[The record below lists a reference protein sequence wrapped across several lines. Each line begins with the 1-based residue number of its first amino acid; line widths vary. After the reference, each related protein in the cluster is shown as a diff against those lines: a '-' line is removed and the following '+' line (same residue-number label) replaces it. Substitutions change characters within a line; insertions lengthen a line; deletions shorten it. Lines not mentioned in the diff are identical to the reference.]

1 MICGGHDAVHRNVI
15 HTSKNALWLIQ
26 YAIAYILNAVS
37 KGFRKEIDYL
47 SEAQV
52 EGCLP

>member
-1 MICGGHDAVHRNVI
+1 MICGRHDAVHRNVI

-26 YAIAYILNAVS
+26 YAIAYIMNSVS
-37 KGFRKEIDYL
+37 KGFRKEIYYL